1 VLRSGRAVRRPHGRR
16 TTPGARIAGMTSID
30 DRPAEAAG
38 RQVPGHREG
47 DPVIGQAGQTTL
59 ASLVE
64 RTSRHTE
71 IVALPKGKRDAQTTC
86 DALIG
91 AVAGMP
97 ARLLRSLTWDQG
109 PELAAHAALTPAA
122 SIPVYVAHPHSPWER
137 GTTENTSGLIR
148 QHFPNG
154 ATITDDQ
161 ACLSAVA
168 AELHNRPRRIR
179 IPSPRRSLHRASHQ
193 LICFHR
199 LAPPAGA
206 DSMRAH
212 DPVPRASTGRRARS
226 GR

>member
-1 VLRSGRAVRRPHGRR
+1 MCTDQFRPPGFPELCATVGVRSVVN
-16 TTPGARIAGMTSID
+16 I
-30 DRPAEAAG
+30 
-38 RQVPGHREG
+38 
-47 DPVIGQAGQTTL
+47 
-59 ASLVE
+59 
-64 RTSRHTE
+64 
-71 IVALPKGKRDAQTTC
+71 KRDAQTTC

-199 LAPPAGA
+199 LKLPWLAIIGA
-206 DSMRAH
+206 
-212 DPVPRASTGRRARS
+212 VPGRLEGRLRRLVRRS
-226 GR
+226 SRRPQ